1 MGHTLNEPATAR
13 IIMLKLEV
21 STRGILAIGLA
32 LLGIWALRELWAVF
46 LLVITSFIF
55 MAALLPYVN
64 WLVRHG
70 FNRAAAVLLML
81 VAVLLALAG
90 VVATVAPAVVDEFR
104 DVRSNLP
111 EYGQDIEDY
120 AEGFGFNTENW
131 DLPEKAE
138 NIDWEQFVD
147 RGRAL
152 SLGQQVA
159 AGVLSAFTI
168 AVLTAYLLVDT
179 RRLKAFLLRFVKPEN
194 LPDVEYFLAALGRVV
209 GGYVRGQLV
218 TSFIIGVY
226 TTLVL
231 LIVGVDHPIAF
242 GVLAA
247 FADIIPL
254 VGAFIAVVP
263 AVIVAFDESP
273 TTALIV
279 LGALLLYQQFEDRIL
294 VPKIYGQTLNLPAIV
309 VFVAVLVG
317 AQLMGIP
324 GILLAL
330 PAASAGRVVL
340 DYYLDR
346 RDGGRGI
353 PEEVIVEPPQVLAP
367 DPEDGPTEA
376 PEVIER
382 TEDASA
388 GR

>member
-1 MGHTLNEPATAR
+1 
-13 IIMLKLEV
+13 MLKLEV
-21 STRGILAIGLA
+21 STRGILTIGLV
-32 LLGIWALRELWAVF
+32 LLGIWMLRELWAVF
-46 LLVITSFIF
+46 LLVVTSLIF

-70 FNRAAAVLLML
+70 FNRVLAVLLML

-104 DVRSNLP
+104 DVRANLP
-111 EYGQDIEDY
+111 EYGQDVENFAEDL
-120 AEGFGFNTENW
+120 GFETENW
-131 DLPEKAE
+131 DLPERAE
-138 NIDWEQFVD
+138 NIDWERFID
-147 RGRAL
+147 RGQAL
-152 SLGQQVA
+152 SLGQRVA
-159 AGVLSAFTI
+159 AGVLTAFTV

-231 LIVGVDHPIAF
+231 AIVGVDHPVAF

-254 VGAFIAVVP
+254 VGAFIAIVP
-263 AVIVAFDESP
+263 AVIVSFENSP

-330 PAASAGRVVL
+330 PAASAGRVAL

-353 PEEVIVEPPQVLAP
+353 PEEALVEPPEVLAP
-367 DPEDGPTEA
+367 DEGA
-376 PEVIER
+376 G
-382 TEDASA
+382 ASSST
-388 GR
+388 

>member
-1 MGHTLNEPATAR
+1 
-13 IIMLKLEV
+13 MLKLEV
-21 STRGILAIGLA
+21 STRGILTIGLA
-32 LLGIWALRELWAVF
+32 LLGLWILRELWAVF
-46 LLVITSFIF
+46 LLVITSLIF

-70 FNRAAAVLLML
+70 FNRVVAVLLIL

-90 VVATVAPAVVDEFR
+90 VVATVAPAVIDEFR
-104 DVRSNLP
+104 DLRANLP

-120 AEGFGFNTENW
+120 AEGFGFDTENW

-138 NIDWEQFVD
+138 NIDWQRFVD
-147 RGRAL
+147 GGTAL
-152 SLGQQVA
+152 SLGQRVA
-159 AGVLSAFTI
+159 AGVFSALTI

-209 GGYVRGQLV
+209 GGYVRGQLL

-231 LIVGVDHPIAF
+231 AIVGVDHPVAF

-254 VGAFIAVVP
+254 VGAFIAIVP

-279 LGALLLYQQFEDRIL
+279 LGALMLYQQFEDRIL

-330 PAASAGRVVL
+330 PAASAGRVAL

-353 PEEVIVEPPQVLAP
+353 PEDAIVEPPQVLAP
-367 DPEDGPTEA
+367 DAEETPANAPVRVEPIADPEDSGP
-376 PEVIER
+376 P
-382 TEDASA
+382 
-388 GR
+388 

>member
-1 MGHTLNEPATAR
+1 
-13 IIMLKLEV
+13 MLKLEV
-21 STRGILAIGLA
+21 SYRGILTIGLA
-32 LLGIWALRELWAVF
+32 LFSLWMLRELWGVF
-46 LLVITSFIF
+46 VLVITSFIF

-70 FNRAAAVLLML
+70 FNRVVAVLIML
-81 VAVLLALAG
+81 VAVLLVLAG
-90 VVATVAPAVVDEFR
+90 VIATVAPAVIDEFR
-104 DVRSNLP
+104 DLRSNLP
-111 EYGQDIEDY
+111 QYGQDIENY
-120 AEGFGFNTENW
+120 AQDLGFDTQNW
-131 DLPEKAE
+131 DLPERAE
-138 NIDWEQFVD
+138 NIDWQRFID

-159 AGVLSAFTI
+159 AGVLTAFTV

-209 GGYVRGQLV
+209 GGYVRGQFV
-218 TSFIIGVY
+218 TSFAIGVY

-231 LIVGVDHPIAF
+231 AIVGVDHPVAF

-254 VGAFIAVVP
+254 VGAFIAIVP

-273 TTALIV
+273 TVALIV

-309 VFVAVLVG
+309 VFIAVLVG

-330 PAASAGRVVL
+330 PAASAGRVAL

-353 PEEVIVEPPQVLAP
+353 PEEAIVEPPEVLAP
-367 DPEDGPTEA
+367 NDPTGTSAA
-376 PEVIER
+376 PDVVSH
-382 TEDASA
+382 DQA
-388 GR
+388 GQGAQPG